1 MNNSELSILRNIDLD
16 SIITGFGYEK
26 DKKQSDSRRNVYETS
41 VGKISIQGPKFF
53 NFSTNKGGG
62 GAIDLTMH
70 LKNCSFK
77 DACNFLGGTT
87 RKERTTTTRKNYY
100 SEKEK
105 IKETNIPER
114 DGSKINVAIDYL
126 VNTRKIP
133 SDFVNLMVKHNAIYA
148 NSYGSVV
155 FKHCSF
161 LPDDSGKFR
170 TTGATVRGTK
180 NKFKQT
186 LGNKDEGL
194 FWFGKPVKEAEEV
207 ILAES
212 PIDIISY
219 FSLKSG
225 SPDNCFISLSG
236 LSISFPS
243 SLKKILSFKK
253 IILAL
258 DNPAFEKNPTA
269 NEANLRLEEEIKL
282 ISPNVFREIPNF
294 KDFNED
300 LIHAK

>member
-1 MNNSELSILRNIDLD
+1 MNNSELSILRDIDLD

-41 VGKISIQGPKFF
+41 VGKISIQGTKFF
-53 NFSTNKGGG
+53 NFSENKGGG
-62 GAIDLTMH
+62 GAIDLAMH

-77 DACNFLGGTT
+77 DACNFLGG
-87 RKERTTTTRKNYY
+87 TTRKNYY

-114 DGSKINVAIDYL
+114 DGSKINIVIDYL

-148 NSYGSVV
+148 NDYGSVV
-155 FKHCSF
+155 FKHTSF
-161 LPDDSGKFR
+161 TASPEYI
-170 TTGATVRGTK
+170 TTGATIRGTK

-186 LGNKDEGL
+186 LGNKSEGL
-194 FWFGKPVKEAEEV
+194 FWFGKSVKEAKEV

-219 FSLKSG
+219 FCLKSG
-225 SPDNCFISLSG
+225 SPDNCNNCYISLSG
-236 LSISFPS
+236 ISFPS
-243 SLKKILSFKK
+243 SLKEILCFKN

-258 DNPAFEKNPTA
+258 DNPDFEKNVSA
-269 NEANLRLEEEIKL
+269 RAANLRLEKEIKL
-282 ISPNVFREIPNF
+282 INPKVIREIPKL
-294 KDFNED
+294 KDWNED
-300 LIHAK
+300 LKNA

>member
-1 MNNSELSILRNIDLD
+1 MNNSELSILRNIGLD

-105 IKETNIPER
+105 IKETNIPEK
-114 DGSKINVAIDYL
+114 DDSKTNIVLDYL

-133 SDFVNLMVKHNAIYA
+133 SDFVNLLVKHNAIYA

-155 FKHCSF
+155 FKHSSF

-186 LGNKDEGL
+186 LGNKNEGL
-194 FWFGKPVKEAEEV
+194 FWFGKPVKEAEGV

-219 FSLKSG
+219 FCLKSG

-236 LSISFPS
+236 LFFPS
-243 SLKKILSFKK
+243 SLKEFLPFKKK

-258 DNPAFEKNPTA
+258 DNPDFEKNPTA
-269 NEANLRLEEEIKL
+269 HEANLRLEEEIKL
-282 ISPNVFREIPNF
+282 IFPNVIRGIPNF